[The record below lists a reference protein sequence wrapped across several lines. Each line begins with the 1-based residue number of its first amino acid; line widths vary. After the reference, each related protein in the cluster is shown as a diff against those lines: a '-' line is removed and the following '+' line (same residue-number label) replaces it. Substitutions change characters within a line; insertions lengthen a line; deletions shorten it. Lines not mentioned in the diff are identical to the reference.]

1 MASGARTRVRRK
13 LRLVVVTI
21 VIAGGF
27 AVLAAFAAAPQIASL
42 VIGQSDFYK
51 NAPNYVDGAA
61 MAAPRAV
68 AIDNSLS
75 PNHVWVA
82 DTGNNRVL
90 GWNDESTYLSGAAAD
105 IVIGQVDFLSSA
117 ENQGGAPG
125 ATTLYAPAGVA
136 IDSAG
141 NLYVGDSG
149 NNRVMVFS
157 DPLAGYAG
165 TPFGGVAAAAVFG
178 QGGDFAT
185 NTGCGATPVSAATLC
200 QPEGVAI
207 DGAGNL
213 FVADAGDN
221 RVTVYYAPFAKEGAG
236 ISQPA
241 NTSANLIIGQTSSSG
256 SECNQGGASATVAT
270 LCFAVGGAPFGG
282 VGVAVDGTGNLF
294 VADTGNNRAL
304 EYTGPYG
311 VSKADS
317 TTANLVFSGNGL
329 EDPAGVAIDGSGN
342 FYLSSNLSNQIFI
355 YESAVALSNDQT
367 PNYTIGPGA
376 NNPNASSLSQ
386 PDGLAI
392 DAAGDLYAADTAN
405 NRVLEYIEGAL
416 PSTTTASRELG
427 QPDLAH
433 NEINRIDGAG
443 LEAPGGVA
451 ASGSGAQAAVYVAD
465 SANNRVLGWISPA
478 APSSGSAEI
487 VIGQSDFSSS
497 SPNAGT
503 AEGAATLNAPAGAAT
518 DSSGN
523 LFVADTG
530 NNRVLEFADPAAACA
545 PYPCVDSASAVR
557 VFGTCGSFLENGCAP
572 NTVSASTLLG
582 PTAVAFDPAGDLF
595 ISDTGD
601 SRVLEFTP
609 PFGAAPAAIRVFGQG
624 ASFSGY
630 QPNMG
635 GGASALT
642 LYAPGGIAADSAGDL
657 FVADTENNRALE
669 FPAPFPSPS
678 AAPSASVVFGQDG
691 SFTSNLANPGG
702 GASAST
708 LNAPAA
714 VALDFEGD
722 LYIADTANNRVL
734 EFNPPYSAA
743 PSASAVFG
751 QSGFTATDANGGVA
765 TGDLNGLGPDSLYAP
780 GALGLDGANN
790 LYAADTRNNR
800 VLMYADPAPTPSAT
814 PTATPSPTASATAT
828 PTSTPT
834 ATPTATA
841 TASATATPTATP
853 SATPTPTPV
862 AQRLTIKP
870 RRLNFGRVR
879 VGTIRARHVTLINK
893 KSKRGVA
900 MVIEGVDPPPPGF
913 TIDNQCPRAL
923 APGARCTIGVSFAP
937 QAPGRALGAIAI
949 EDNADSAPQ
958 SVGLAGV
965 GK

>member
-1 MASGARTRVRRK
+1 MASGARTVVRRK
-13 LRLVVVTI
+13 LRLAVATI
-21 VIAGGF
+21 VIAAAV
-27 AVLAAFAAAPQIASL
+27 AVLSAIAAEPQIASL

-51 NAPNYVDGAA
+51 NAPNYVDGGV

-68 AIDNSLS
+68 AIDTAAS

-90 GWNDESTYLSGAAAD
+90 GWNDESTYSSGAAAD

-117 ENQGGAPG
+117 PNQGGAPS
-125 ATTLYAPAGVA
+125 ATALYAPAGVA
-136 IDSAG
+136 IDGAG

-157 DPLAGYAG
+157 DPFAGYMG
-165 TPFGGVAAAAVFG
+165 TPIAGGVVAAAVFG

-185 NTGCGATPVSAATLC
+185 NTGCGATPVTAATLC
-200 QPEGVAI
+200 EPEGVAI

-213 FVADAGDN
+213 FVADAGNN
-221 RVTVYYAPFAKEGAG
+221 RVTVYYAPFA
-236 ISQPA
+236 PD
-241 NTSANLIIGQTSSSG
+241 TSANWIIGQTSSSG
-256 SECNQGGASATVAT
+256 SECNQGGASATLAT
-270 LCFAVGGAPFGG
+270 LCFAVQGVTFGG
-282 VGVAVDGTGNLF
+282 VGVTVDGKGNLF

-311 VSKADS
+311 AGETDS
-317 TTANLVFSGNGL
+317 ISANLVFSGNGL
-329 EDPAGVAIDGSGN
+329 DDPAGVAIDGLGN
-342 FYLSSNLSNQIFI
+342 FYLSSHLNNEIFV
-355 YESAVALSNDQT
+355 YEGAVTGPINPA
-367 PNYTIGPGA
+367 PNYTIGPGTG
-376 NNPNASSLSQ
+376 NPSATSLSK

-405 NRVLEYIEGAL
+405 NRVLEYVEGSP
-416 PSTTTASRELG
+416 PSRTMASRELG

-433 NEINRIDGAG
+433 NGINRVDRTG
-443 LEAPGGVA
+443 LDTPGGVA

-465 SANNRVLGWISPA
+465 SVNNRVLGWISPA

-487 VIGQSDFSSS
+487 VIGQSDFISS
-497 SPNAGT
+497 SPNAGG

-523 LFVADTG
+523 LFVADMG

-545 PYPCVDSASAVR
+545 PYPCVDSASAVK
-557 VFGTCGSFLENGCAP
+557 VFGTCGSYAASACTPPGA
-572 NTVSASTLLG
+572 VSASTLFG

-595 ISDTGD
+595 IADTGD

-624 ASFSGY
+624 ASFSGNL
-630 QPNMG
+630 PNMG

-642 LYAPGGIAADSAGDL
+642 LYYPGGIAADSAGDL
-657 FVADTENNRALE
+657 FVADTGNNRALE

-691 SFTSNLANPGG
+691 SFSASGANQG

-743 PSASAVFG
+743 PGAPAAIAVFG
-751 QSGFTATDANGGVA
+751 QSAMDAIGPNDGVA
-765 TGDLNGLGPDSLYAP
+765 TDDLNGLGPDSLYAP
-780 GALGLDGANN
+780 GALGFDGANN

-814 PTATPSPTASATAT
+814 PTATPTPTATATAT
-828 PTSTPT
+828 PTPTPT

-841 TASATATPTATP
+841 TASATATATATP

-862 AQRLTIKP
+862 AQRLIIKP

-879 VGTIRARHVTLINK
+879 VGTSRARHVMLINK
-893 KSKRGVA
+893 KSKRGVV
-900 MVIEGVDPPPPGF
+900 MIIEAVDPPPPGF
-913 TIDNQCPRAL
+913 TIDDQCPRAL
-923 APGARCTIGVSFAP
+923 APGARCTIGVTFAP

-949 EDNADSAPQ
+949 EDNADGAPQ